1 MDIPLIHLNTF
12 GFSLFIRK
20 PLIRFVRFDLDT
32 YPLDLT
38 SNGLRWHSY
47 PLSVKS
53 VFKLLYLSIFLV
65 FALSIFFSKQQV
77 SSSKYILL
85 YSLFKITM
93 SGLDVVGKMANVTME
108 GKLSKVKS
116 GKMTHPYNLVRHDHD
131 HVDIAAYYSAKT
143 NSKLSTL
150 FTGHTF

>member
-65 FALSIFFSKQQV
+65 FALLIFFSKQQV
-77 SSSKYILL
+77 SSSKYIFL
-85 YSLFKITM
+85 YSLFKITR

-116 GKMTHPYNLVRHDHD
+116 EKFWETVQIGGRQKIKKSSKFQLGKVQ
-131 HVDIAAYYSAKT
+131 K
-143 NSKLSTL
+143 
-150 FTGHTF
+150 

>member
-38 SNGLRWHSY
+38 SNGIRWHSY

-65 FALSIFFSKQQV
+65 FALLIFFSKQQV
-77 SSSKYILL
+77 SSSKYIFL
-85 YSLFKITM
+85 YSLFKITG

-108 GKLSKVKS
+108 GKLSKLKS
-116 GKMTHPYNLVRHDHD
+116 GEIWEMVQSGDDPPP
-131 HVDIAAYYSAKT
+131 
-143 NSKLSTL
+143 
-150 FTGHTF
+150 

>member
-12 GFSLFIRK
+12 GFSLFMRK

-53 VFKLLYLSIFLV
+53 VFKLLYHSIFLV

-77 SSSKYILL
+77 SSSKYIFLD
-85 YSLFKITM
+85 SLFKITR
-93 SGLDVVGKMANVTME
+93 SGLDVVGKMANIT
-108 GKLSKVKS
+108 
-116 GKMTHPYNLVRHDHD
+116 
-131 HVDIAAYYSAKT
+131 
-143 NSKLSTL
+143 
-150 FTGHTF
+150 

>member
-53 VFKLLYLSIFLV
+53 VFKLLYPSIFLV

-77 SSSKYILL
+77 SSSKYIFL
-85 YSLFKITM
+85 YSLFKITR

-116 GKMTHPYNLVRHDHD
+116 EKFWETVQIGGRQKIKKSSKFQLGKVQ
-131 HVDIAAYYSAKT
+131 K
-143 NSKLSTL
+143 
-150 FTGHTF
+150 

>member
-32 YPLDLT
+32 YPLDIT
-38 SNGLRWHSY
+38 SNGIRWHSY

-65 FALSIFFSKQQV
+65 FALLIFFSKQQV
-77 SSSKYILL
+77 SSSKYIFL
-85 YSLFKITM
+85 YSLFKITR

-116 GKMTHPYNLVRHDHD
+116 EKFWETVQIGGRQKIKKSSKFQLGKVQ
-131 HVDIAAYYSAKT
+131 K
-143 NSKLSTL
+143 
-150 FTGHTF
+150 

>member
-38 SNGLRWHSY
+38 SNGIRWHSY

-77 SSSKYILL
+77 SSSKYIFL
-85 YSLFKITM
+85 YSLFKITR

-116 GKMTHPYNLVRHDHD
+116 EKFWETVQIGGRQKIKKSSKFQLGKVQ
-131 HVDIAAYYSAKT
+131 K
-143 NSKLSTL
+143 
-150 FTGHTF
+150 

>member
-1 MDIPLIHLNTF
+1 MDIPLIHLNMF

-20 PLIRFVRFDLDT
+20 PLIRFDRFDLDT

-38 SNGLRWHSY
+38 SNGIRWHSY

-116 GKMTHPYNLVRHDHD
+116 EKFWETVQIGGRQKIKKSSKFQLGKVQ
-131 HVDIAAYYSAKT
+131 K
-143 NSKLSTL
+143 
-150 FTGHTF
+150 

>member
-85 YSLFKITM
+85 YSLFKITR

-116 GKMTHPYNLVRHDHD
+116 EKFWETVQIGGRQKIKKSSKFQLGKVQ
-131 HVDIAAYYSAKT
+131 K
-143 NSKLSTL
+143 
-150 FTGHTF
+150 